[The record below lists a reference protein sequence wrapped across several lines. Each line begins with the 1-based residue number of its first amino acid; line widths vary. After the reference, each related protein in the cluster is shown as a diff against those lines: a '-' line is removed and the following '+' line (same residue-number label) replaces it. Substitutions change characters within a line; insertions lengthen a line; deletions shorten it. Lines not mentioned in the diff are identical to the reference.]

1 MNRIAAV
8 EDDSMMQK
16 LLQAMFEG
24 TGLRLS
30 IYGDGRSAL
39 SGISAEPPDLVILD
53 INLPDMNGHEV
64 CRCLQA
70 HPRTRGIAV
79 LMLTG
84 EARKLESRVLGLEL
98 GADDYLFKP
107 ISPKVLIARVRS
119 ILKAARRG

>member
-64 CRCLQA
+64 CRCLKA
-70 HPRTRGIAV
+70 HPRTRGIPV